1 MQIRYEPDLGHH
13 CWLGVA
19 DPWPHKSGLIEPNVD
34 H

>member
-13 CWLGVA
+13 CLGVA